1 MPFTSPH
8 HLNFNHVYT
17 ETVYLGPNQIQPE
30 AFRAIKR
37 DGNYAPPLEFASG
50 ITFMERYGVRNL
62 AFNAFGVDPA
72 ISVPNLKNALP
83 YPAGGTAVNA
93 GDLFFNAN
101 TNTYYQVP
109 ANTTLDN
116 TGATLEDR
124 IANDLAAGNVIEVP
138 ANIIMDNQ
146 NSSSTPYAPGV
157 LGHQRIIPMCTDGIA
172 IVELATIAGA
182 AAASAGV
189 TAAATITVDDPLYV
203 IDDEGRIGRPDSP
216 AATDY
221 IIGRSL
227 DTIQVPAD
235 AVNFGVP
242 AGYIRIKLGSI

>member
-8 HLNFNHVYT
+8 HLNYNHVYT
-17 ETVYLGPNQIQPE
+17 ETVYLGPTQIQPE

-37 DGNYAPPLEFASG
+37 DGTYAPVGTFASG
-50 ITFMERYGVRNL
+50 ITFLERYGVRNL

-72 ISVPNLKNALP
+72 VSVPDLTLAVP
-83 YPAGGTAVNA
+83 YPAGGTVVNA

-101 TNTYYQVP
+101 TNIYYQVP
-109 ANTTLDN
+109 ANTTLDA
-116 TGATLEDR
+116 TGLTLEDR

-146 NSSSTPYAPGV
+146 NASSTPYAPGV

-172 IVELATIAGA
+172 IVEISTVADATLPAGA
-182 AAASAGV
+182 A
-189 TAAATITVDDPLYV
+189 TTIAVDDPLV
-203 IDDEGRIGRPDSP
+203 VMDDSGRIGTPDGGV
-216 AATDY
+216 TTEY
-221 IIGRSL
+221 IVGRSL
-227 DTIQVPAD
+227 DAIAVPAA
-235 AVNFGVP
+235 AVQLGVP